1 MHRHWSRERLAW
13 SKQESIPSLMT
24 IIHTTYF
31 NSSSQWRKSLHLLN
45 VTIWCG
51 AILVLLTFPNQTEI
65 ATRTQIS
72 QKWANLAFHS
82 VLDPIKGTPRHN
94 SLHCW
99 IMDPRLVRKGSMIS
113 QPFIWQQRLPLCRFS
128 IPWKQK
134 NALDV
139 FSTLL
144 KTDRYLAIRERVCV
158 WCVCK
163 CVSDACMCVSY
174 VCASVRQKGK
184 ERERETCRFFSH

>member
-1 MHRHWSRERLAW
+1 MRCNFG
-13 SKQESIPSLMT
+13 I
-24 IIHTTYF
+24 
-31 NSSSQWRKSLHLLN
+31 LL
-45 VTIWCG
+45 
-51 AILVLLTFPNQTEI
+51 LLLTFPYQTEI

-82 VLDPIKGTPRHN
+82 VLDRIKGTPRHN
-94 SLHCW
+94 LLHCW
-99 IMDPRLVRKGSMIS
+99 IMDPRLVRKGIMIS

-128 IPWKQK
+128 FPWKQK

-144 KTDRYLAIRERVCV
+144 KTDRYLAIRERV
-158 WCVCK
+158 WFWWVCR

-174 VCASVRQKGK
+174 VCASVRQ
-184 ERERETCRFFSH
+184 REKVRARDL